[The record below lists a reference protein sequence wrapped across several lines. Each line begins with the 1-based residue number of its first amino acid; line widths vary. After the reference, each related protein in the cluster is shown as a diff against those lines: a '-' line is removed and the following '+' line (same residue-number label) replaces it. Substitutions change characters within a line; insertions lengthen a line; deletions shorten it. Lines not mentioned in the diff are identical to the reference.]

1 MSYNRC
7 LSDPYRSGWWATT
20 TDRIKLDIHGKQMDS
35 GQWTEKKRNG
45 RKGEY
50 GVREEFVAESLEL
63 TGEDRE

>member
-1 MSYNRC
+1 
-7 LSDPYRSGWWATT
+7 
-20 TDRIKLDIHGKQMDS
+20 MDS

-50 GVREEFVAESLEL
+50 GAREEFVAESLEL